1 MVYGAI
7 NEKGEKQYTYLKK
20 IFDAIDNKQK
30 DYNWLITDCECYP
43 NNQGI
48 KELLNREYCWISG
61 EDLTEMIN
69 QEDFQWIWAVL
80 SGFDKSIELS
90 EVLKYD
96 LPYANGYSG
105 FWNKPLTLQ
114 HPLSGIEIVPWDS
127 SLTLILSKNSKVV
140 DAFMKSFPHSQI
152 LEDYIDE

>member
-1 MVYGAI
+1 
-7 NEKGEKQYTYLKK
+7 L
-20 IFDAIDNKQK
+20 NK
-30 DYNWLITDCECYP
+30 
-43 NNQGI
+43 
-48 KELLNREYCWISG
+48 EYCWISG

-90 EVLKYD
+90 EVLKYN
-96 LPYANGYSG
+96 LPYADGYSV

-127 SLTLILSKNSKVV
+127 SLTLILSKNREVV
-140 DAFMKSFPHSQI
+140 DTFMNSFPYSQR